1 VCGDPWPCQPAQ
13 TYLRATMSP
22 VALSIYA
29 GCQLGDALVDLK
41 DVDPRGLWDRFLGW
55 TRS

>member
-1 VCGDPWPCQPAQ
+1 M
-13 TYLRATMSP
+13 TP
-22 VALSIYA
+22 VALSVYA

-41 DVDPRGLWDRFLGW
+41 DGDLSGVWDRFLGW